1 MNVDSYFEIGH
12 SHKVCE
18 DYALSGVQD
27 DLAYAIVSDGC
38 SSSKDSDVGARL
50 LAHIS
55 RDALLY
61 LHRRKLLY
69 DPNFLESSFR
79 ATFEEIVI
87 KKCLEV
93 KDTLRFPCD
102 IFDAT
107 LLMTAVVG
115 DTWKRKILFSWGDG
129 YFILKRPSGA
139 VDVISLSYESNAP
152 YYLSYELSQDKH
164 DAYATEYG
172 SVPLHKNID
181 RISVDGVV
189 DFVDV
194 DVILTVMQRSY
205 FSVMGEGTDV
215 TQIIVASDGIG
226 TYEDDTRIPIYPPGT
241 EHMKYTA
248 LNVIPQIVSY
258 KNPVGEFVTRRM
270 NRLKKEYADTHVI
283 HQDDVSCAAIN
294 LV

>member
-1 MNVDSYFEIGH
+1 MNADSYFEIGH

-18 DYALSGVQD
+18 DYALSGVQG

-38 SSSKDSDVGARL
+38 SSSKDSDVSARL
-50 LAHIS
+50 LVHIS

-107 LLMTAVVG
+107 LLIAAAVG
-115 DTWKRKILFSWGDG
+115 DVWGRKILFSWGDG

-152 YYLSYELSQDKH
+152 YYLSYELSQNKH
-164 DAYATEYG
+164 DAYAAEYG

-194 DVILTVMQRSY
+194 DVIPSVMQRSY
-205 FSVMGEGTDV
+205 FSVMGEGADF
-215 TQIIVASDGIG
+215 TQIIVSSDGIG
-226 TYEDDTRIPIYPPGT
+226 TYEDDPGVQPPTGT
-241 EHMKYTA
+241 ELRKYTA
-248 LNVIPQIVSY
+248 LDVIPNMVSY

>member
-1 MNVDSYFEIGH
+1 MNADSYFEIGH

-18 DYALSGVQD
+18 DYALSGVQG

-38 SSSKDSDVGARL
+38 SSSKDSDVSARL
-50 LAHIS
+50 LVHIS

-107 LLMTAVVG
+107 LLIAAAVG
-115 DTWKRKILFSWGDG
+115 DVWGRKILFSWGDG

-164 DAYATEYG
+164 DAYAAEYG

-194 DVILTVMQRSY
+194 DVIPSVMQRSY
-205 FSVMGEGTDV
+205 FSVMGEGADF
-215 TQIIVASDGIG
+215 TQIIVSSDGIG
-226 TYEDDTRIPIYPPGT
+226 TYEDDPGVQPPTGT
-241 EHMKYTA
+241 ELRKYTA
-248 LNVIPQIVSY
+248 LDVIPNMVSY

>member
-1 MNVDSYFEIGH
+1 MNADSYFEIGH

-38 SSSKDSDVGARL
+38 SSSKNSDVGARL

-61 LHRRKLLY
+61 LHRRKLIY
-69 DPNFLESSFR
+69 DPYFLENSLK
-79 ATFEEIVI
+79 ATLEELII

-107 LLMTAVVG
+107 ILIAAVVG
-115 DTWKRKILFSWGDG
+115 DVWKRKILFSWGDG
-129 YFILKRPSGA
+129 YFIIKRLSGA
-139 VDVISLSYESNAP
+139 VDVIALSYESNAP

-164 DAYATEYG
+164 DAYAAEYG
-172 SVPLHKNID
+172 SMPLHKSIN
-181 RISVDGVV
+181 RVSVNGVV
-189 DFVDV
+189 NLVGVDV
-194 DVILTVMQRSY
+194 TPTVMQRSY
-205 FSVMGEGTDV
+205 FSVMGERVEV
-215 TQIIVASDGIG
+215 TQVIVSSDGIG
-226 TYEDDTRIPIYPPGT
+226 TYEDDPRVRPPTGT
-241 EHMKYTA
+241 ELRKYTA
-248 LNVIPQIVSY
+248 LDVIPQIVSY

-270 NRLKKEYADTHVI
+270 NRLKKEHADAHVI
-283 HQDDVSCAAIN
+283 HQDDISCAAITIE
-294 LV
+294 